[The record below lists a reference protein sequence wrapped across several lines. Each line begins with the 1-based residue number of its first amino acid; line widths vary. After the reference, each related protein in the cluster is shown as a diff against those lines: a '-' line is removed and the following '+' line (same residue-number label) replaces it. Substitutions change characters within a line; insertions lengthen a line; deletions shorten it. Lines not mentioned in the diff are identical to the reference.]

1 MVAVVF
7 ASGTFLLL
15 QRDLTRVVVGI
26 ILVSNSAVLF
36 IISAGLTRGVAPIL
50 PLESEGAGDPLV
62 QAMALT
68 ALVIGF
74 GVAALLLAMVY
85 RLYTTHGTVDLE
97 EIADAEMREAEAL
110 ERTDDPETRRGPG
123 RGARPGGGSRD
134 DADGPALIVLPAGIP
149 WVLAALL
156 TFLDGRK
163 RWVGLLGA
171 AGLAASLASLVWL
184 AVVVLREGTVE
195 TVAGGWPEG
204 VGISLRADALGVT
217 FAARLGRR

>member
-1 MVAVVF
+1 MTLYAALVVAVVF

-36 IISAGLTRGVAPIL
+36 IISAGLTRGVVPIL
-50 PLESEGAGDPLV
+50 PLEGEGAGDPLV

-97 EIADAEMREAEAL
+97 EIAAAEMREAEAL
-110 ERTDDPETRRGPG
+110 ERTDDPEREEVPEREQDPD
-123 RGARPGGGSRD
+123 AGSR
-134 DADGPALIVLPAGIP
+134 
-149 WVLAALL
+149 
-156 TFLDGRK
+156 
-163 RWVGLLGA
+163 
-171 AGLAASLASLVWL
+171 
-184 AVVVLREGTVE
+184 
-195 TVAGGWPEG
+195 
-204 VGISLRADALGVT
+204 
-217 FAARLGRR
+217 

>member
-1 MVAVVF
+1 VTVYAALVVAVVF

-50 PLESEGAGDPLV
+50 PLEDGGASDPLV

-97 EIADAEMREAEAL
+97 EIAAAEMREAEAL
-110 ERTDDPETRRGPG
+110 ERTDDPEREEVPEREQDPE
-123 RGARPGGGSRD
+123 GGSR
-134 DADGPALIVLPAGIP
+134 
-149 WVLAALL
+149 
-156 TFLDGRK
+156 
-163 RWVGLLGA
+163 
-171 AGLAASLASLVWL
+171 
-184 AVVVLREGTVE
+184 
-195 TVAGGWPEG
+195 
-204 VGISLRADALGVT
+204 
-217 FAARLGRR
+217 

>member
-1 MVAVVF
+1 MTVYAALVVAVVF

-50 PLESEGAGDPLV
+50 PLEDEGASDPLV

-68 ALVIGF
+68 ALIIGF

-97 EIADAEMREAEAL
+97 EIAAAEMREAEAL
-110 ERTDDPETRRGPG
+110 ERTDDPE
-123 RGARPGGGSRD
+123 
-134 DADGPALIVLPAGIP
+134 
-149 WVLAALL
+149 
-156 TFLDGRK
+156 
-163 RWVGLLGA
+163 
-171 AGLAASLASLVWL
+171 
-184 AVVVLREGTVE
+184 REEV
-195 TVAGGWPEG
+195 PEG
-204 VGISLRADALGVT
+204 EQDPEAGSG
-217 FAARLGRR
+217 

>member
-1 MVAVVF
+1 MTLYAALVVAVVF

-50 PLESEGAGDPLV
+50 PLEGEGTSDPLV

-97 EIADAEMREAEAL
+97 EIAAAEMREAEAL
-110 ERTDDPETRRGPG
+110 ERTDDPEREEVPERQQDPE
-123 RGARPGGGSRD
+123 AGS
-134 DADGPALIVLPAGIP
+134 G
-149 WVLAALL
+149 
-156 TFLDGRK
+156 
-163 RWVGLLGA
+163 
-171 AGLAASLASLVWL
+171 
-184 AVVVLREGTVE
+184 
-195 TVAGGWPEG
+195 
-204 VGISLRADALGVT
+204 
-217 FAARLGRR
+217 